1 MSAIQQTELPTVGD
15 VIVVGGHYVGNERT
29 MGEILEI
36 RGEPG
41 HERYRI
47 RWEDGH
53 ESIFHPADGE
63 ATIHHYS
70 PHGASVELMR
80 SLAEQKI
87 SFEPRRHPRTQT
99 AKDEARALHASPDLV
114 GKTLVVH
121 TADGMVR
128 VVIPASERL
137 SLRKLRYA
145 IDIDEIRFATEE
157 ELAEAYPAFELGA
170 VPPFGGPE
178 GEQVIVD
185 RRIADLESVIV
196 EAGSH
201 SDSLLLATADL
212 VRITGANVA
221 DVLAD

>member
-1 MSAIQQTELPTVGD
+1 MGTVQQTDRPTVGD
-15 VIVVGGHYVGNERT
+15 VIVVGGHSVGGERT

-70 PHGASVELMR
+70 PHGASVEIMR
-80 SLAEQKI
+80 SLREQQVD
-87 SFEPRRHPRTQT
+87 FEPRRHPRTQT
-99 AKDEARALHASPDLV
+99 ANDEARALLAAPEHV
-114 GKTLVVH
+114 GKTLVIN
-121 TADGMVR
+121 AAEEWIR

-137 SLRKLRYA
+137 SLPRLRDA
-145 IDIDEIRFATEE
+145 IGIDELRFATEE
-157 ELAEAYPAFELGA
+157 ELAAAYPAFELGA

-178 GEQVIVD
+178 GDRVVVD
-185 RRIADLESVIV
+185 RRVADLDSVIV

-201 SDSLLLATADL
+201 SDSVLLATADL
-212 VRITGANVA
+212 IRITNASVA
-221 DVLAD
+221 DVIAD

>member
-1 MSAIQQTELPTVGD
+1 MHAIEQTERPAVGD

-41 HERYRI
+41 HERYRV

-53 ESIFHPADGE
+53 ESILYPADGE

-80 SLAEQKI
+80 SLRKQGVG
-87 SFEPRRHPRTQT
+87 FEPRRHPRTQT
-99 AKDEARALHASPDLV
+99 AIDEARALHASADRV
-114 GKTLVVH
+114 GKTLVVQ
-121 TADGMVR
+121 AEEGKLR

-137 SLRKLRYA
+137 SLRKLRA
-145 IDIDEIRFATEE
+145 ATGIDAVRFATED
-157 ELAEAYPAFELGA
+157 ELAAAYPAFELGA

-178 GEQVIVD
+178 GERVVID
-185 RRIADLESVIV
+185 RRIADIESVIV

-201 SDSLLLATADL
+201 SDSIRLATADL
-212 VRITGANVA
+212 VRITGASVA
-221 DVLAD
+221 DVVAD

>member
-1 MSAIQQTELPTVGD
+1 MNAIEESDRPTVGD
-15 VIVVGGHYVGNERT
+15 VIVVGGHSVGGERT

-36 RGEPG
+36 RGESG

-70 PHGASVELMR
+70 PHGASVEIMR
-80 SLAEQKI
+80 SLREQQVD
-87 SFEPRRHPRTQT
+87 FEPRRHPRTQT
-99 AKDEARALHASPDLV
+99 AKDEARALHAAPEHV
-114 GKTLVVH
+114 GKTLVIQA
-121 TADGMVR
+121 ADGRVR

-137 SLRKLRYA
+137 SLPRLREA
-145 IDIDEIRFATEE
+145 IGVDELRLASEE
-157 ELAEAYPAFELGA
+157 ELAAGYPAFELGA

-178 GEQVIVD
+178 GDRVVVD
-185 RRIADLESVIV
+185 RRVADLESVIV

-212 VRITGANVA
+212 VRITSATVA
-221 DVLAD
+221 DVIAD

>member
-1 MSAIQQTELPTVGD
+1 MYAIQQTERPAVGD
-15 VIVVGGHYVGNERT
+15 VIVVGGHYVGSERT

-36 RGEPG
+36 RGEPE

-63 ATIHHYS
+63 ATIHHYA
-70 PHGASVELMR
+70 PHGASVEIMR
-80 SLAEQKI
+80 SLTAQDI
-87 SFEPRRHPRTQT
+87 GFEPRRHPRTQT
-99 AKDEARALHASPDLV
+99 AMDEARALHASADRV

-121 TADGMVR
+121 TEDGMVR

-137 SLRKLRYA
+137 SLPKLREA
-145 IDIDEIRFATEE
+145 IGIEEVRFATEA
-157 ELAEAYPAFELGA
+157 ELGDAYPAFELGA
-170 VPPFGGPE
+170 VPPFGGPA
-178 GEQVIVD
+178 GERVVVD
-185 RRIADLESVIV
+185 RKVADLESVIV

-212 VRITGANVA
+212 VRITGATVA
-221 DVLAD
+221 DVVAD